1 MKSGRSVSL
10 AGFALILIIGI
21 AMLPSCREKSQINQR
36 VVVTAIGI
44 DAGADTECSLSIQ
57 AIEVLK
63 TSGSLTEQE
72 KNATSVYQIQG
83 PSVASALKAFVAA
96 SGRNTYILHNKII
109 ALGMDQ
115 VKKQPLQSM
124 LDYFIRNHEGRP
136 QVDMVVCRGSAK
148 ELLEVP
154 SESTAIPAD
163 QIALMLEEGSRWGYV
178 TRSRMLDVERS
189 ISGMYDIGLP
199 IITVE
204 EENANSDDGGET
216 EAENGKKSARLD
228 GTALF
233 RDGNYVGDLDQN
245 ATRGL
250 LFARGDLDHCLYVL
264 DLPPDLG
271 EGRIT
276 LSIQNARTQVSVTP
290 KGNAA
295 EFAFHVSCEAEIL
308 EEYMPEN
315 LDNSQIGTIND
326 LLSEAIRQD
335 IAAALEISIGE
346 YGCDAVGLGRLTQK
360 KHPELVRGRED
371 QWPDILQ
378 DCAYPLTVDAKVTK
392 IGVEIDAEAIPA
404 L

>member
-10 AGFALILIIGI
+10 VSFVLILVIGI

-36 VVVTAIGI
+36 VVATAIGI
-44 DAGADTECSLSIQ
+44 DAGDGEECRLSIQ

-72 KNATSVYQIQG
+72 KNATSVYEIEG
-83 PSVASALKAFVAA
+83 PSVASALKAFVAV

-115 VKKQPLQSM
+115 IQKQSLQSM

-136 QVDMVVCRGSAK
+136 QVDMAVCRGSAK
-148 ELLEVP
+148 DLLEVP
-154 SESTAIPAD
+154 SESAAIPSE
-163 QIALMLEEGSRWGYV
+163 QIAQMLEEGNRWGFAV
-178 TRSRMLDVERS
+178 RTRMLDVERAL
-189 ISGMYDIGLP
+189 SGMYDIGLP

-204 EENANSDDGGET
+204 EENAVGNDGGEAD
-216 EAENGKKSARLD
+216 AESGQKSARLD

-233 RDGNYVGDLDQN
+233 RNGIYVGDLNQN

-250 LFARGDLDHCLYVL
+250 LFARGDLDQCLYVL
-264 DLPPDLG
+264 DLPEDLG
-271 EGRIT
+271 GGRIT
-276 LSIQNARTQVSVTP
+276 LSVKNARTDIRITP
-290 KGNAA
+290 TGNTA
-295 EFAFHVSCEAEIL
+295 EFAFHVNCDAEIL

-315 LDNSQIGTIND
+315 LDNSQIAVIND
-326 LLSEAIRQD
+326 LLSESIRRD
-335 IAAALEISIGE
+335 MEEALELSIQQ
-346 YGCDAVGLGRLTQK
+346 YGCDAVGLGRLAQK

-371 QWPDILQ
+371 QWPAILK
-378 DCAYPLTVDAKVTK
+378 DCTFPLTVEAKVTK
-392 IGVEIDAEAIPA
+392 IGVESDSSAIPA